1 MSTTLKTQLGL
12 GDPKS
17 PQTNQGSTEQADK
30 FKAAFQAISAKI
42 NECLQ
47 YTAAYA
53 EQTKHDPQAAKRDTT
68 CQAYQ
73 VALQRIDPTNS
84 AAAQGAI
91 DQVLAGVETLQSAV
105 TSLKTAVEKAY
116 NDWMGSQGEFESA
129 SDKIREMVEWGHD
142 KANAL
147 QEVITTIVEKANKR
161 NFEGAFKG
169 VGMLAPKLAT
179 IYAEF
184 ERQRQAQQEYE
195 PALAALQSR
204 LDAVKECSYKSL
216 ADTQQAISAATDQMQ
231 QAATAKNYV
240 DALTQLRTLEGLVK
254 EFEDRLAALEAKKQ
268 EYETARQA
276 LDTKL
281 TEASQCQFKVLAELD
296 QKIADLTTKT
306 DTAATDEKYD
316 EAVTLVGE
324 LSTAVE
330 EKLQKTKELEEKKAE
345 YDPLAG
351 EITPRLPNQC
361 EAEYPS
367 LEPMQTELATLNDQM
382 VKAAE
387 AEDYET
393 AVTCANDLKAKL
405 DTYEKSREELVKKKE
420 EYATAR
426 ATLDP
431 KLGQAST
438 CKHESLAKLD
448 EEIAK
453 MAGELDKAAAAKDYG
468 KALEIIGQLSTKC
481 DTKLSEEAR
490 LDRKIIGDAQKE
502 RADKKYE
509 ALNDEGK
516 KRFNKLVEGTK
527 SSEER
532 DYIMKSLAANYSMD
546 DIEAF
551 AKKINGKDKD
561 WLQNNLK
568 LTGNTD
574 GKGVK
579 QQWSHSCNATTT
591 QALRGELDPIYAL
604 KLHEENKD
612 ITTADNSDGAKA
624 NPKLAKEQKK
634 ALESEY
640 SGPASGKHK
649 GKAVAR
655 DQLANGSGRWADD
668 LMNDMSDVTGVEYAN
683 QKIGSS
689 YKVDDAVKD
698 IDSGLKKGHPV
709 PIVIGNSSTAY
720 THYVLVTGRDPGPP
734 ETFTIH
740 DPWDGVTVKRSV
752 QDVKD
757 GKINLAGSNQISA
770 LEKPSTKEDKKK

>member
-1 MSTTLKTQLGL
+1 MPPGLKKELGL
-12 GDPKS
+12 GDPKG

-30 FKAAFQAISAKI
+30 FKAAFQAAAAKI

-53 EQTKHDPQAAKRDTT
+53 EQSKHDPQAAKRDTT

-73 VALQRIDPTNS
+73 VALQRIDPTNPS
-84 AAAQGAI
+84 VAQGAI
-91 DQVLAGVETLQSAV
+91 DQVLAGVETLKSTV
-105 TSLKTAVEKAY
+105 TSLKKTVEKSY
-116 NDWMGSQGEFESA
+116 NDWMGAQGEFESA
-129 SDKIREMVEWGHD
+129 CDKIREMVEWGHD

-147 QEVITTIVEKANKR
+147 QEIITTISEKANKR
-161 NFEGAFKG
+161 NFEEAFKG
-169 VGMLAPKLAT
+169 IGMLGPKLAK
-179 IYAEF
+179 IFVEY

-195 PALAALQSR
+195 PALAALQPR
-204 LDAVKECSYKSL
+204 MDAIKECAYKSL
-216 ADTQQAISAATDQMQ
+216 ADMQQAISAATDQMR
-231 QAATAKNYV
+231 QAATVKNYV
-240 DALTQLRTLEGLVK
+240 DALAQYRAIECRVK

-268 EYETARQA
+268 EYEQARVA
-276 LDTKL
+276 LDPKL
-281 TEASQCQFKVLAELD
+281 SEASQCQFKVLAELD
-296 QKIADLTTKT
+296 QKIADLTTRA
-306 DTAATDEKYD
+306 DAAATDEKYD
-316 EAVTLVGE
+316 EAVALAGE
-324 LSTAVE
+324 LGTAVE
-330 EKLQKTKELEEKKAE
+330 EKLQKTRELEEKKAE
-345 YDPLAG
+345 YDTLAS
-351 EITPRLPNQC
+351 ETTPRLPNQC
-361 EAEYPS
+361 EADYPS
-367 LEPMQTELATLNDQM
+367 LEPMQTELATLKDQM
-382 VKAAE
+382 VAAAE
-387 AEDYET
+387 SEDYET

-405 DTYEKSREELVKKKE
+405 DTYEKTREELVKKKE
-420 EYATAR
+420 EYTRAR

-438 CKHESLAKLD
+438 CKYESLAKLD

-453 MAGELDKAAAAKDYG
+453 ATGELDKAAAAKEYA
-468 KALEIIGQLSTKC
+468 KALEIIGQLSATC

-502 RADKKYE
+502 RADKKYKS
-509 ALNDEGK
+509 LDDEGK

-532 DYIMKSLAANYSMD
+532 DYLMKSLAANYSMD

-612 ITTADNSDGAKA
+612 ITTADNSDGTKV
-624 NPKLAKEQKK
+624 NPKLAEEQKK

-668 LMNDMSDVTGVEYAN
+668 LMNNMSNVTGVEYAN

-698 IDSGLKKGHPV
+698 IDTGLKKGHPV
-709 PIVIGNSSTAY
+709 PIVIGNSSTSY

-770 LEKPSTKEDKKK
+770 LEKPSTKED